1 MPSNPGWPCSASSP
15 ECLDYRCA
23 PSCLVDRT
31 HSEGVREVVAKI
43 SPGPS
48 MDPVLLWGK
57 ARRRWSSDS
66 VAGRGPGAS
75 WSAATFSHFLLY
87 DSPRMDSLPGAGRV
101 KGSLSFCPESA
112 PCFRGAHTTS
122 YSAQKHWRVES
133 STQPSSH
140 SEQLKA
146 KVRLKV
152 TGTLIEACSR
162 SASRNLS

>member
-112 PCFRGAHTTS
+112 PAQSQPRASEVPTPLLTLPRNTGGLSPPPNPLHT
-122 YSAQKHWRVES
+122 AS
-133 STQPSSH
+133 S
-140 SEQLKA
+140 
-146 KVRLKV
+146 
-152 TGTLIEACSR
+152 
-162 SASRNLS
+162 